1 MKGLLLKDW
10 YMMRKYCR
18 SYLLIAAVFIAV
30 SLYSNDNLFFI
41 FYPCLL
47 CGMIPVNLLGYDER
61 SRWMQY
67 SGTLPYTKT
76 QIVSAKY
83 LIGLLAQ
90 VTILIVT
97 GIAQGVKMT
106 VAGNFVFGEFV
117 VLMLLMLIVATLTS
131 SISLPFIFKLGVE
144 KGRTAYFIMI
154 GFVCGASILA
164 SSFFRGQLVAEIE
177 PNAILAALAVWNI
190 FPKARSLFLV
200 RLSVTKV
207 HHITTLPLHAL

>member
-10 YMMRKYCR
+10 YMMKKYCR
-18 SYLLIAAVFIAV
+18 AYLLIAAVFIAV
-30 SLYSNDNLFFI
+30 SLFSNDNLFFV

-67 SGTLPYTKT
+67 SGTLPYTKA

-90 VTILIVT
+90 VTVLVVT
-97 GIAQGVKMT
+97 GLAQGIKMT
-106 VAGNFVFGEFV
+106 VGGNFVFGEFA
-117 VLMLLMLIVATLTS
+117 VLMLLLLTMATLTS

-144 KGRTAYFIMI
+144 KGRTAYYVMI
-154 GFVCGASILA
+154 GFVCGASVLA
-164 SSFFRGQLVAEIE
+164 SSFLRGQLVSEIQ
-177 PNAILAALAVWNI
+177 PNAFLAILATVGIGVYILSWYLSII
-190 FPKARSLFLV
+190 FFKKRE
-200 RLSVTKV
+200 
-207 HHITTLPLHAL
+207 I